1 MKLALVATFLAGT
14 ALSMLAAE
22 APQTGNWK
30 LVKQASG
37 VTIHSRPH
45 PGSHL
50 NEFRAIGEIDA
61 PSATAEKVIDDY
73 EAYPT
78 FMPYTAE
85 CRVLERHHDSLLVY
99 QRISPKIIS
108 DRDYT
113 IRIEKKSWPSEH
125 SLAYSIRWNAA
136 NDKGPP
142 ETHGV
147 FRVKVCAGSWL
158 LEPAGPHK
166 TRATYYVFTDSGV
179 NVPPFVANSISAT
192 GIIKLFAA
200 VRKQAANSKYRSK

>member
-14 ALSMLAAE
+14 ALSMFAAE
-22 APQTGNWK
+22 APQTGDWK

-37 VTIHSRPH
+37 VTIYSRPH

-50 NEFRAIGEIDA
+50 KEFRAVGEVDA

-73 EAYPT
+73 QAYPS

-85 CRVLERHHDSLLVY
+85 CRVLEHHHDSLLVY

-125 SLAYSIRWNAA
+125 SQAYSIQWKAA
-136 NDKGPP
+136 NEKGPP

-147 FRVKVCAGSWL
+147 FRVKVCDGSWL

-166 TRATYYVFTDSGV
+166 TRATYHVFTDSGV
-179 NVPPFVANSISAT
+179 NVPPFVANSVSAT

-200 VRKQAANSKYRSK
+200 VRKQAGNSRYRAK